1 MFMVAAAL
9 KGECV
14 TSKQEKKKKSQDHL
28 IKLSNF
34 RFVTAMLCK
43 AARLELASEKKKK
56 KKSCETLEKS
66 LSLSTAAVSEGA
78 IIAATI

>member
-1 MFMVAAAL
+1 
-9 KGECV
+9 
-14 TSKQEKKKKSQDHL
+14 
-28 IKLSNF
+28 
-34 RFVTAMLCK
+34 MLCK
-43 AARLELASEKKKK
+43 AARLALASEKKKK

>member
-1 MFMVAAAL
+1 MSVL
-9 KGECV
+9 HPNK
-14 TSKQEKKKKSQDHL
+14 KKKKSQDHL

-56 KKSCETLEKS
+56 KKKL
-66 LSLSTAAVSEGA
+66 
-78 IIAATI
+78 